1 MLLIMFLSLLAITL
15 GAAFFATS
23 LQTWSIGIA
32 AIIGIFAISGGLG
45 HLGFWVLAI
54 LFGGTA
60 FFLSNPALRQQWISG
75 PFLKIY
81 RKMTPSLSE
90 TEQIALDAGT
100 VGWEGDLFSGNPN
113 WDKMLAVKTPQLT
126 PEELAFLDGPVE
138 EFCDMVKDFEI
149 THLDAD
155 MSPENWAFIKKN
167 RFWGMIIP
175 KEYGGLGFSAL
186 AHRAVLEKIS
196 TVSGVANTLV
206 SVPNSLG
213 PGELIL
219 KYGTDEQKNY
229 YLPRLAKG
237 IEIPCFGLT
246 GPEAGSD
253 ATSIPDTGVIC
264 KGKWK
269 GKEVLG
275 IRMNFD
281 KRWITLA
288 PDATL
293 VGIAFQ
299 MLDPD
304 GLLGDKKDLGITL
317 NLIPAD
323 LKGLDIGRRHFPL
336 NVPFS
341 NGPVRGK
348 DLFVPLDTIIGG
360 PEMAGHGWAM
370 LVECLSVG
378 RAISLPS
385 GSTGSVKTAALASGA
400 YTRIRTQFNQPVGK
414 FEGVQEALARI
425 GGKTYI
431 ISALSKAT
439 AAAFDLGEKPSV
451 PSAIAKYHTTEMGR
465 AVIRDA
471 MDVHGGKG
479 IILGPKN
486 YLGRMWQGA
495 PVGIT
500 VEGANILTR
509 SMIIFGQGAIRCH
522 PFVLKE
528 MDAAALEDHEERL
541 KQFDKLL
548 FGHIGFTISNAV
560 RALVLGLT
568 GSRLAKAPA
577 GHITQRYYQKLSR
590 YSAAFAFLADTT
602 LLSLGAELKRKE
614 RLSARLGDMLS
625 HLYIGSAILKRY
637 DDEGR
642 PAADLV
648 LLKWSM
654 EETLYQLQEA
664 MPGIVDNFPNK
675 TTGFF
680 LKALVM
686 PLGARQK
693 QANDELGSKIADLL
707 MTPSESRDRL
717 CRGIYTSDRT
727 GHPIGKMET
736 ALPIIIA
743 AAPVEKKFIKALR
756 KADIDGIT
764 WEERLQ
770 NAILQNLVTQEEA
783 AILKQ
788 ARELRLEIIA
798 VDDFDHSQLKARQ
811 KTKPA
816 GAKKTKAN
824 AA

>member
-1 MLLIMFLSLLAITL
+1 MFLTMLLSLLAVTL
-15 GAAFFATS
+15 VAAFLTTT
-23 LQTWSIGIA
+23 LQTWSLGIA
-32 AIIGIFAISGGLG
+32 AVIALFAITGGLG
-45 HLGFWVLAI
+45 HFSFWLLALI
-54 LFGGTA
+54 FGGTV
-60 FFLSNPALRQQWISG
+60 FFLNSSALRQQWLSG

-90 TEQIALDAGT
+90 TEKIALDAGT
-100 VGWEGDLFSGNPN
+100 VGWEGDLFSGNPDWN
-113 WDKMLAVKTPQLT
+113 KLLKTQTPKLT
-126 PEELAFLDGPVE
+126 AEEQAFLDGPVE
-138 EFCDMVKDFEI
+138 EFCDMINDWEI
-149 THLDAD
+149 THIDAD
-155 MSPENWAFIKKN
+155 LNPEGWQFIKDN
-167 RFWGMIIP
+167 RFLGMIIP

-186 AHRAVLEKIS
+186 AHRAVLIKIS

-213 PGELIL
+213 PAELIL

-229 YLPRLAKG
+229 FLPRLAKG
-237 IEIPCFGLT
+237 EEIPCFGLT

-253 ATSIPDTGVIC
+253 ATSIPDSGVVC

-269 GKEVLG
+269 GKTVLG
-275 IRMNFD
+275 LRMNFD
-281 KRWITLA
+281 KRYITMA

-299 MLDPD
+299 MFDPD

-323 LKGLDIGRRHFPL
+323 LKGLDIGRRHLPL

-385 GSTGSVKTAALASGA
+385 GASGSAKMCALTSGA

-425 GGKTYI
+425 GGNAYTVT
-431 ISALSKAT
+431 ALSKAT
-439 AAAFDLGEKPSV
+439 ATAVDHGEKPSV
-451 PSAIAKYHTTEMGR
+451 PSAIAKYHTTELTR
-465 AVIRDA
+465 RIIKDA

-486 YLGRMWQGA
+486 YLGRSWQGT

-522 PFVLKE
+522 PYVLKE
-528 MDAAALEDHEERL
+528 MEAAAIENPEESL
-541 KQFDKLL
+541 DKFDKLL

-560 RALVLGLT
+560 RALGLGLT

-577 GHITQRYYQKLSR
+577 GASTARYYQQLSR

-602 LLSLGAELKRKE
+602 LLTLGAELKRKE

-625 HLYIGSAILKRY
+625 HLYIGSAVLKRFE
-637 DDEGR
+637 DEGR
-642 PAADLV
+642 PAADLT
-648 LLKWSM
+648 LLQWSM
-654 EETLYQLQEA
+654 EENLYRLQEA
-664 MPGIVDNFPNK
+664 MRGIVDNFPNAAV
-675 TTGFF
+675 GFA
-680 LKALVM
+680 LKLLVM
-686 PLGARQK
+686 PLGSRQK
-693 QANDELGSKIADLL
+693 QPSDKLGSKIAELL
-707 MTPSESRDRL
+707 MNPSESRDRL
-717 CRGIYTSDRT
+717 CRGLYTSDRT

-743 AAPVEKKFIKALR
+743 AGAIEKKFIKAIR
-756 KADIDGIT
+756 KAGIEGLT
-764 WEERLQ
+764 WDERLQ
-770 NAILQNLVTQEEA
+770 NAMLQNLISQEEA
-783 AILKQ
+783 VVLRQ

-798 VDDFDHSQLKARQ
+798 VDDFDHSEIKAAQALPRD
-811 KTKPA
+811 
-816 GAKKTKAN
+816 KAN

>member
-1 MLLIMFLSLLAITL
+1 MLLTMFVCLLAVSLI
-15 GAAFFATS
+15 AAFLAIS
-23 LQTWSIGIA
+23 LQTWSLGIA
-32 AIIGIFAISGGLG
+32 AVIVLFAISGGLG
-45 HLGFWVLAI
+45 DLGFWLLAI
-54 LFGGTA
+54 IFGGAAIFLNNTA
-60 FFLSNPALRQQWISG
+60 MRQQWLSA

-81 RKMTPSLSE
+81 RKMTPSLSK
-90 TEQIALDAGT
+90 TEKIALDAGT
-100 VGWEGDLFSGNPN
+100 VGWEGDLFTGNPDWN
-113 WDKMLAVKTPQLT
+113 KLLDSKTPKLT
-126 PEELAFLDGPVE
+126 PEEQAFLDGPVE
-138 EFCDMVKDFEI
+138 GFCDLIDEWDL
-149 THLDAD
+149 THIEAD
-155 MSPENWAFIKKN
+155 LRPEGWKFIKDH
-167 RFWGMIIP
+167 RFLGMIIP

-186 AHRAVLEKIS
+186 AHRAVIEKIS

-213 PGELIL
+213 PAELIL
-219 KYGTDEQKNY
+219 KYGTEEQKNY
-229 YLPRLAKG
+229 FLPRLAKG
-237 IEIPCFGLT
+237 DEIPCFGLT

-253 ATSIPDTGVIC
+253 ATSIPDSGVVC

-269 GKEVLG
+269 GKTVVGL
-275 IRMNFD
+275 RMNFD
-281 KRWITLA
+281 KRYITMA

-299 MLDPD
+299 MYDPD
-304 GLLGDKKDLGITL
+304 GLLGDKKELGITL
-317 NLIPAD
+317 NMIPSD

-341 NGPVRGK
+341 NGPIRGK

-360 PEMAGHGWAM
+360 AEMAGHGWAM

-385 GSTGSVKTAALASGA
+385 GATGSAKTAALTSGA
-400 YTRIRTQFNQPVGK
+400 YTRIRTQFNMPIGK

-425 GGKTYI
+425 GGNTYTV
-431 ISALSKAT
+431 SALSKAT
-439 AAAFDLGEKPSV
+439 AVAVDHGEKPSV
-451 PSAIAKYHTTEMGR
+451 PSAIAKYHTTELTR
-465 AVIRDA
+465 QIIQDA

-522 PFVLKE
+522 PYVLKE
-528 MDAAALEDHEERL
+528 MEAAVIEDHEQRL
-541 KQFDKLL
+541 DTFDKLL

-560 RALVLGLT
+560 RALILGLS

-577 GHITQRYYQKLSR
+577 GSATTRYYQQLSR

-614 RLSARLGDMLS
+614 RLSARLGDLLS
-625 HLYIGSAILKRY
+625 HLYIGSAILKRFE
-637 DDEGR
+637 DEGR
-642 PAADLV
+642 PAADLP
-648 LLKWSM
+648 LLQWSM
-654 EETLYQLQEA
+654 QDTLYRLQEA
-664 MPGIVDNFPNK
+664 MRGIVDNFPNAAV
-675 TTGFF
+675 GFA
-680 LKALVM
+680 LKLLVM

-693 QANDELGSKIADLL
+693 LPSDKLGTKVAELL

-717 CRGIYTSDRT
+717 CRGLYTSDRA

-743 AAPVEKKFIKALR
+743 AAPVEKKFIKAIRSAAIEGL
-756 KADIDGIT
+756 T

-770 NAILQNLVTQEEA
+770 SAMLQNLITQDEA
-783 AILKQ
+783 VILKQ
-788 ARELRLEIIA
+788 ARALRLEVIA
-798 VDDFDHSQLKARQ
+798 VDDFDHSEIKAARAL
-811 KTKPA
+811 PA
-816 GAKKTKAN
+816 EKAN